1 MSRISEI
8 NNQIQSLKDQI
19 KKLESE
25 KFNINFLNM
34 LDLDEDQIKN
44 ELKRISNMKVDVKNS
59 CVSNAMDGYASNT
72 IHELC
77 LKYNY
82 TLVNFISPGEVS
94 GRLCNVELYYRYES
108 NQTYDNR
115 YNPDIEHVLRITMK
129 EPKSKQICYEGC
141 FCPSMLPDDE
151 LEVVESD
158 TIMEYDVSEGDWGS
172 IIKILIN
179 KHEEISEWNSFVEE
193 LEN

>member
-8 NNQIQSLKDQI
+8 NNQIQSLEDQI
-19 KKLESE
+19 KKLKSE

-59 CVSNAMDGYASNT
+59 CVSNDMDEYASNT
-72 IHELC
+72 IHELH

-94 GRLCNVELYYRYES
+94 GRLCNVELYYGYES

-115 YNPDIEHVLRITMK
+115 FNPDIGHVLRITMK
-129 EPKSKQICYEGC
+129 EPKSNKNIFQFET
-141 FCPSMLPDDE
+141 DDE

-179 KHEEISEWNSFVEE
+179 YNGDVSNWNSFVED
-193 LEN
+193 LEK

>member
-8 NNQIQSLKDQI
+8 NNEIQSLREQI
-19 KKLESE
+19 KNLESE

-44 ELKRISNMKVDVKNS
+44 KLKRISNMKVDVKNS
-59 CVSNAMDGYASNT
+59 SKCNSLDEYATNT
-72 IHELC
+72 IHELH
-77 LKYNY
+77 LRYNY

-94 GRLCNVELYYRYES
+94 GRLCNVELYYRYEL

-115 YNPDIEHVLRITMK
+115 YNPDIEHVLRITMN
-129 EPKSKQICYEGC
+129 EPLSNKNIFKFETDDYE
-141 FCPSMLPDDE
+141 E
-151 LEVVESD
+151 IEHD
-158 TIMEYDVSEGDWGS
+158 TIMKYDVSEGDWGS

-179 KHEEISEWNSFVEE
+179 KHEEISEWNSFVED

>member
-8 NNQIQSLKDQI
+8 TNQIQSLKGQI
-19 KKLESE
+19 KKLERE

-44 ELKRISNMKVDVKNS
+44 MLKPISNMKVDVKNS
-59 CVSNAMDGYASNT
+59 SKCNSLDEYATN
-72 IHELC
+72 IVHEFHELY

-94 GRLCNVELYYRYES
+94 GRLCNVELYYRYEL
-108 NQTYDNR
+108 NQNYDNMGGC
-115 YNPDIEHVLRITMK
+115 PDIEHVLRITMK
-129 EPKSKQICYEGC
+129 EPKSNKNIFKFETDDYE
-141 FCPSMLPDDE
+141 E
-151 LEVVESD
+151 LESD

-179 KHEEISEWNSFVEE
+179 KHEEISEWNSFVEN